1 MNWPVLPATAHT
13 NISENNN
20 INYYLNKVCK
30 SACRERLQV
39 TSANQNEPQKMTVE
53 LIISLQ

>member
-1 MNWPVLPATAHT
+1 MNGPVLPATTHT
-13 NISENNN
+13 DISEYDRS
-20 INYYLNKVCK
+20 ISTVCK
-30 SACRERLQV
+30 SACRERSQL